1 MPTHDLD
8 VRCEATE
15 DGWRCYVTVGA
26 DAAATHHEVTVDR
39 ATVERLAPGAP
50 HPTELVRSSF
60 RFLLERE
67 QRESILR
74 TFNLEAIARYFPEWE
89 AEIRMPPS
97 GR

>member
-1 MPTHDLD
+1 
-8 VRCEATE
+8 
-15 DGWRCYVTVGA
+15 
-26 DAAATHHEVTVDR
+26 
-39 ATVERLAPGAP
+39 
-50 HPTELVRSSF
+50 VRSSF